1 MDTAEVVLQVAQL
14 VVALAGLIGLVVTI
28 QQRTNSDNRS
38 EWWKRYTWSIE
49 NIANDNERV
58 RSAAWQNTKALYQS
72 SLITKTEKALI
83 AGLALETL
91 NDDNQEQDDTGGSDA
106 PRNQSSS
113 TPNDC

>member
-1 MDTAEVVLQVAQL
+1 MDTAEIILQAAQL
-14 VVALAGLIGLVVTI
+14 FVALAGLIGLVITI

-49 NIANDNERV
+49 NIANENERV

-72 SLITKTEKALI
+72 SLITKTEKTLI
-83 AGLALETL
+83 AGLALESLT
-91 NDDNQEQDDTGGSDA
+91 DDNQEHDHTGGSDA
-106 PRNQSSS
+106 PRNKSSS

>member
-1 MDTAEVVLQVAQL
+1 MDTAEIVLQAAQL

-49 NIANDNERV
+49 NIANGNERV

-91 NDDNQEQDDTGGSDA
+91 NDDNRKQDDTGGSDA
-106 PRNQSSS
+106 PRNQSSG

>member
-1 MDTAEVVLQVAQL
+1 MDTADIVLQAAQL

-58 RSAAWQNTKALYQS
+58 RESAWRNINVLNKSA
-72 SLITKTEKALI
+72 LITKTEKSLI
-83 AGLALETL
+83 AGIAYEFID
-91 NDDNQEQDDTGGSDA
+91 DDNEEQRPGGDE
-106 PRNQSSS
+106 
-113 TPNDC
+113 DV

>member
-1 MDTAEVVLQVAQL
+1 MDTADIVLQAAQL

-72 SLITKTEKALI
+72 SL
-83 AGLALETL
+83 ETL
-91 NDDNQEQDDTGGSDA
+91 TDDNREQDDTGGSDA